1 MGHTHPVQDTT
12 EGGAACSRHLGYC
25 RTEWRVAA
33 TSTLARPTRLIGPP
47 LDPAGGFAQIKHA
60 GQRSVVDHPVREREA
75 EGHHER
81 REHGEW
87 GCFSSRCDELPER
100 TEAWLGVVRFQARAL
115 FPGMGSGG
123 ERAAA
128 QKVQA

>member
-1 MGHTHPVQDTT
+1 MQDTT
-12 EGGAACSRHLGYC
+12 EGGAVCSRHLGYG

-33 TSTLARPTRLIGPP
+33 NRTLARPTRLIGPP
-47 LDPAGGFAQIKHA
+47 LDPAGAFAQIKHA
-60 GQRSVVDHPVREREA
+60 GRNRCRACTGSEQRSVVDHPVREREA
-75 EGHHER
+75 EGHHEW

-115 FPGMGSGG
+115 VS
-123 ERAAA
+123 R
-128 QKVQA
+128 